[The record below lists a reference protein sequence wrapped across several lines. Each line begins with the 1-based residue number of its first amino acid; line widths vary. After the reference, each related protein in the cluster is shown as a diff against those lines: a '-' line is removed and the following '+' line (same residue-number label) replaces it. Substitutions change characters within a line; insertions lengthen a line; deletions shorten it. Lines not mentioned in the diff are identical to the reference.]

1 VSVIAIVVR
10 SGRLLAA
17 HWPALLAWMLAGTLT
32 HYLVLELAS
41 LVGAR
46 TALGGILLLP
56 VAALCLLVAY
66 VAMFLVLRDGM
77 PELRRLAPLPEG
89 RRERQRAFLD
99 GVLGGILPFVAF
111 YTAWGFMR
119 EDVVSYINGAF
130 AWQFQWGLR
139 AAVTGSD
146 YDTSGT
152 IDDLG
157 FDPVTIALLVGA
169 FVVRWLHQRYRTRLP
184 TWTGVAAVYLEALWV
199 YLAAYLVKDAVGL
212 LTAWVDGRQAMVW
225 LSDLREGLV
234 GILAPIGFLWDG
246 VEWLLGEAGGLILLP
261 IAWLTI
267 AGVIYGQAVRADAP
281 QVSGRRVDRWRSR
294 YGTVPQRIRRR
305 LADLGES
312 FIGRFRPIGRAL
324 VLMWRAGPVLIGSY
338 VLLGTLVTLAEQWGL
353 VGLSRLLGP
362 HDYRSFWGPVFV
374 ALTLAVS
381 VVVEPLRVSVVA
393 ASYDE
398 TLGQLSAVD
407 REPQVEPA
415 GEVARRRELDDQVVA
430 DALPLSG
437 RQEDERDEV
446 VRDAGA

>member
-1 VSVIAIVVR
+1 VSVIAIVAR
-10 SGRLLAA
+10 SARLLAA
-17 HWPALLAWMLAGTLT
+17 HWPALLAWMLGGTLA

-77 PELRRLAPLPEG
+77 PKLRSLAPLPEDARG
-89 RRERQRAFLD
+89 RRKAFLD
-99 GVLGGILPFVAF
+99 GILGGILPFVAF

-130 AWQFQWGLR
+130 AWQFLWGLS
-139 AAVTGSD
+139 AAVSGAD

-157 FDPVTIALLVGA
+157 FDTFTLSLLLGA
-169 FVVRWLHQRYRTRLP
+169 FVARWLHQRYRARLP
-184 TWTGVAAVYLEALWV
+184 AWTGVAAVYLEALWV
-199 YLAAYLVKDAVGL
+199 YLAAYLVKDALGL

-225 LSDLREGLV
+225 LADLREGLV
-234 GILAPIGFLWDG
+234 GVLAPVGFLWDG

-261 IAWLTI
+261 VAWLTI
-267 AGVIYGQAVRADAP
+267 AGVIYGQAVRAEAP
-281 QVSGRRVDRWRSR
+281 QLSGRAVDRWRSR
-294 YGTVPQRIRRR
+294 YGTIPQRLRRR

-338 VLLGTLVTLAEQWGL
+338 VLLSTLVTLAEQWGL
-353 VGLSRLLGP
+353 VGISRLLGP

-374 ALTLAVS
+374 ALTLAMS
-381 VVVEPLRVSVVA
+381 VLVEPLRVSVVA

-398 TLGQLSAVD
+398 TLDRLSAVD

-415 GEVARRRELDDQVVA
+415 DGIARGGELDDEVVA
-430 DALPLSG
+430 DASG
-437 RQEDERDEV
+437 EQDKGDEV
-446 VRDAGA
+446 VRNAGA